1 MGTSVSKFRLGVATI
16 LHKKKPN
23 NCETRPGVFYKC
35 PGAPGTERNPML
47 DREHEPQH
55 GEYRTC
61 RRTIH
66 AQLAQGL
73 LSGKQNSQQMLIL
86 ALCVCA
92 CSNTGG
98 VAEKCVQRRQK
109 RAEQ

>member
-35 PGAPGTERNPML
+35 PGAPGTERNHML

-55 GEYRTC
+55 GACRTC

-73 LSGKQNSQQMLIL
+73 LSGKQKSQQMHIL
-86 ALCVCA
+86 ALCVC
-92 CSNTGG
+92 
-98 VAEKCVQRRQK
+98 V
-109 RAEQ
+109 RARLE